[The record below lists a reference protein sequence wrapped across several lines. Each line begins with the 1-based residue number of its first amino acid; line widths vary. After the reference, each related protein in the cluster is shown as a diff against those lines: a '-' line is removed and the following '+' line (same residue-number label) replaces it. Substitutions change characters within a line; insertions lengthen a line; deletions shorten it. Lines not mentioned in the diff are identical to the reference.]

1 MDNQV
6 DNTSA
11 VNEAVT
17 AETTTPTVDENALFV
32 TEKVAFP
39 FRKDAEG
46 KKRETIELHI
56 ESPTV
61 KQIVTIFE
69 SGNQKGIN
77 KILGLM
83 RDAVVETCRNILTDN
98 PALTAATFPADKL
111 GWQAYEDLQESERK
125 INGISQALWQ
135 AFKDDFIAVMP
146 GISGIPVERIKNA
159 AKKLIDQR
167 LANDKTDKAMLQVL
181 FTRLSMYA
189 EKAPNAANYVDCIE
203 ALSGKIKTYLE
214 TDTSVYTDLV

>member
-1 MDNQV
+1 MDNQAQA
-6 DNTSA
+6 T
-11 VNEAVT
+11 EANVT
-17 AETTTPTVDENALFV
+17 EDNALFV
-32 TEKVAFP
+32 PETVEFF

-46 KKRETIELHI
+46 KKRDTIKLPVQV
-56 ESPTV
+56 PTM
-61 KQIVTIFE
+61 KQIVAIFE

-83 RDAVVETCRNILTDN
+83 RDAVVENCRSVLTDN
-98 PALTAATFPADKL
+98 PAMLAETFPVDKL

-146 GISGIPVERIKNA
+146 ELTGIPVERIKNA

-181 FTRLSMYA
+181 FTRLSVYA

-203 ALSGKIKTYLE
+203 ALNGKITTYLN
-214 TDTSVYTDLV
+214 TDSSKYTDLV

>member
-1 MDNQV
+1 MDNQ
-6 DNTSA
+6 TQA
-11 VNEAVT
+11 TEANVT
-17 AETTTPTVDENALFV
+17 EDTALFV
-32 TEKVAFP
+32 PEVVEFF

-46 KKRETIELHI
+46 KKRDTIKLPVQV
-56 ESPTV
+56 PTM
-61 KQIVTIFE
+61 KQIVAIFE

-83 RDAVVETCRNILTDN
+83 RDAVVENCRSVLTDN
-98 PALTAATFPADKL
+98 PALVAETFPVDKL

-146 GISGIPVERIKNA
+146 GLTGVPVERIKNA

-181 FTRLSMYA
+181 FTRLSVYA

-203 ALSGKIKTYLE
+203 ALNGKITTYLN
-214 TDTSVYTDLV
+214 TDSSVYTDLV

>member
-1 MDNQV
+1 MDNQ
-6 DNTSA
+6 TQA
-11 VNEAVT
+11 TEANVT
-17 AETTTPTVDENALFV
+17 EDNALFV
-32 TEKVAFP
+32 PETVEFF

-46 KKRETIELHI
+46 KKRDTIKLPVQV
-56 ESPTV
+56 PTM
-61 KQIVTIFE
+61 KQIVAIFE

-83 RDAVVETCRNILTDN
+83 RDAVVENCRSVLTDN
-98 PALTAATFPADKL
+98 PALIAENFPADKL

-146 GISGIPVERIKNA
+146 ELTGIPVERIKNA

-181 FTRLSMYA
+181 FTRLSVYA

-203 ALSGKIKTYLE
+203 ALNGKITTYLN
-214 TDTSVYTDLV
+214 TDSSKYTDLV